1 MKIPHHT
8 AALANL
14 NHWRAGQGAKIRA
27 NRPLEVYRACEHL
40 AQLAAPVRDPLI
52 LTAAEIDLA
61 MHRAISLERRRIH
74 GIPGKN
80 PDEWWEQIK
89 AIADRWKISTA
100 RADWEKTTKTGQLA
114 EQSSQQAAA

>member
-14 NHWRAGQGAKIRA
+14 NHWRAGQGAKIGA
-27 NRPLEVYRACEHL
+27 NRPPEVFKACEHT
-40 AQLAAPVRDPLI
+40 ARTLAATRDPLI
-52 LTAAEIDLA
+52 LNAAEIETA
-61 MHRAISLERRRIH
+61 IHSAISLERRRIH

-80 PDEWWEQIK
+80 PDEWWGQIK
-89 AIADRWKISTA
+89 VIADRWKISTA

-114 EQSSQQAAA
+114 GQEQEAA